1 MFVLLLSVPLC
12 VDDNEESGKA
22 AVKGYPPESVPQS
35 DIISEEVFCHRAD
48 NNIKSIKFNV
58 GNHTDHSLKPKSAYK
73 VDSFVPIQN
82 SLSALHTC
90 PTNDLVNMNSPTP
103 DINQESSSTTEV
115 GNCLATSLDNNS
127 CLVSNCVLP
136 IQNSRTTCDNT
147 RQYNCDSRGKVVAY
161 DKYTT
166 SPTIELDDSI
176 PPSNCEDRTPNLH
189 HVSNL
194 DNACPISSNDTS
206 PNDRE
211 TNCTLP
217 SDVISET
224 CSVNNTEHNHNQIQT
239 SDIKT
244 DMQNSSENNDLQIE
258 TKTDLKNEPFR
269 NAANEEKEESIE
281 TDCSKECTDAEDL
294 QLKADVIENQM
305 SLSSSL
311 DVIIEEMEELQG
323 LLEVD
328 VHKEDTNSLKGIDE
342 VLDEIDI
349 DNMSE
354 SYGYISDECE
364 HIETTV
370 VINDTDISTDIEP
383 TSSSELI
390 DSEISPKD
398 LTPNIKVNHIA
409 YEEDDNTYQED
420 TASVKLLHQ
429 SECSNQI
436 YCETSFGKSDID
448 CEISE
453 WKSKHRLSRS
463 SKARKVSLE
472 QRLKRRFTI
481 NDEHKHEVAKRIIA
495 LVIKY
500 SLFVF
505 NFCSWVSKFSLLNTL
520 SNLGTWQLCHVTI

>member
-1 MFVLLLSVPLC
+1 MPLC
-12 VDDNEESGKA
+12 VDNNEESRKA

-73 VDSFVPIQN
+73 VDSFVPFQN

-90 PTNDLVNMNSPTP
+90 PTSDLVNTDSPTP
-103 DINQESSSTTEV
+103 DINQDVCSTTEV

-127 CLVSNCVLP
+127 CLDSNCVLP

-147 RQYNCDSRGKVVAY
+147 RQYNCDSRSKEAIHGT
-161 DKYTT
+161 DTT
-166 SPTIELDDSI
+166 SPTIELDNSI
-176 PPSNCEDRTPNLH
+176 PPCNCEDTKPN
-189 HVSNL
+189 VYQVNNL
-194 DNACPISSNDTS
+194 DRACPISTNDSS
-206 PNDRE
+206 PNDIE

-217 SDVISET
+217 ANVISET
-224 CSVNNTEHNHNQIQT
+224 CSVNNKEHNHNPIQVW
-239 SDIKT
+239 DIKS
-244 DMQNSSENNDLQIE
+244 DMQNCLENNDLQIE
-258 TKTDLKNEPFR
+258 TNTDLKIERFR
-269 NAANEEKEESIE
+269 NAANEEKEEFIE
-281 TDCSKECTDAEDL
+281 TDCSKACTDGEDL

-323 LLEVD
+323 LLEVE

-370 VINDTDISTDIEP
+370 VINDTDVSTDIEP

-390 DSEISPKD
+390 DSEILPKD
-398 LTPNIKVNHIA
+398 LIPNIKVNHIA
-409 YEEDDNTYQED
+409 YEEEDNTYQED

-505 NFCSWVSKFSLLNTL
+505 NFCSWVSKFSLFNTL
-520 SNLGTWQLCHVTI
+520 SNLGTWQFRHVTI

>member
-1 MFVLLLSVPLC
+1 MPLC
-12 VDDNEESGKA
+12 VDDNEESRKA
-22 AVKGYPPESVPQS
+22 AVKAYPPESIPQS
-35 DIISEEVFCHRAD
+35 DIISEEVFCHRAN
-48 NNIKSIKFNV
+48 NNIKSIKRNV

-82 SLSALHTC
+82 SLSALRTC
-90 PTNDLVNMNSPTP
+90 PTNDLVNTNSTTP
-103 DINQESSSTTEV
+103 DVNQDACSTTEV
-115 GNCLATSLDNNS
+115 GNCLAASLDNNS
-127 CLVSNCVLP
+127 CVVSNCVLP
-136 IQNSRTTCDNT
+136 NQNSRTTCDNT
-147 RQYNCDSRGKVVAY
+147 RQYNCDSRSKVATN
-161 DKYTT
+161 DKDMT
-166 SPTIELDDSI
+166 SPTIELDDSV
-176 PPSNCEDRTPNLH
+176 PSCNCEDTKPNFH
-189 HVSNL
+189 QESNL
-194 DNACPISSNDTS
+194 DNACPISTNDTS

-217 SDVISET
+217 ANIISET
-224 CSVNNTEHNHNQIQT
+224 CSVNNTEHNHNPIQNL
-239 SDIKT
+239 DIES
-244 DMQNSSENNDLQIE
+244 DMQNCLDYNDLQFE
-258 TKTDLKNEPFR
+258 TNTDLKNEPFR
-269 NAANEEKEESIE
+269 NAANEEKEELIE
-281 TDCSKECTDAEDL
+281 TDCSKACTDGEDL

-342 VLDEIDI
+342 ALDEIDI

-390 DSEISPKD
+390 DSESLPKD

-409 YEEDDNTYQED
+409 YEEEDNTYQED

-520 SNLGTWQLCHVTI
+520 SNLGT